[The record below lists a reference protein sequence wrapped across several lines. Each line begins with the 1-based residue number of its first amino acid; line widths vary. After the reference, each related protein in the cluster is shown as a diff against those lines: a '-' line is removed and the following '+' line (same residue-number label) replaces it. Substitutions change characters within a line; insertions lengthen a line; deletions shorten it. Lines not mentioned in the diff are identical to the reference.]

1 MYWKAAIDLTEI
13 NESKRQLEIAESRA
27 GGGTVQELFPCTMS
41 HELRT
46 PLNAVIGF
54 SELLKGSI

>member
-1 MYWKAAIDLTEI
+1 
-13 NESKRQLEIAESRA
+13 
-27 GGGTVQELFPCTMS
+27 MS

-54 SELLKGSI
+54 SEMLAGQTFGPLGDPRYVGYAGDI